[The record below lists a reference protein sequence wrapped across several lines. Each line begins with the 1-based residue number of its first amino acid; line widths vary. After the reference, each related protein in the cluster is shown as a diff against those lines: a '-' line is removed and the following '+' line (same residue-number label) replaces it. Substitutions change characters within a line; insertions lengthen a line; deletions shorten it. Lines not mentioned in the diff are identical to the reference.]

1 VVLMGQKIDKDKV
14 SLIGHCQKSK
24 TAKQLNRDYDR
35 GAGSVLIP
43 ARSGVKRGGR
53 ELATFG
59 I

>member
-1 VVLMGQKIDKDKV
+1 MGQKIDEGKV
-14 SLIGHCQKSK
+14 SLIDHRQKSK